1 MNRPVVYAIPGLGVD
16 ERLFSELQLKN
27 AELHVLHWPEPVPG
41 QSLPE
46 YARLFLPQI
55 DATKPFVLLGVSFG
69 GMCVTELAKELH
81 PVKTILISSAKT
93 SSELPALIRL
103 ARFFPLHRLLNASQ
117 FVNLAVLFR
126 RRFGVRAGA
135 ETELFRA
142 MLEKR
147 SRNYFS
153 HTIQAIATWKNKTVP
168 NNLVHFH
175 GDADRLL
182 PFSRIKNA
190 VRIKGGNHFMVLQN
204 GSELAAAI
212 DLLFSTDHITV
223 LHFT

>member
-1 MNRPVVYAIPGLGVD
+1 MSRLVVYAIPGLGVD
-16 ERLFSELQLKN
+16 ERLFSELRLKN
-27 AELHVLHWPEPVPG
+27 AELRVLHWPEPQAG

-55 DATKPFVLLGVSFG
+55 DTSTPFVLLGVSFG

-93 SSELPALIRL
+93 GSELPALIRL
-103 ARFFPLHRLLNASQ
+103 ARIFPLHRLLTASQ

-126 RRFGVRAGA
+126 RRFGVRAGD
-135 ETELFRA
+135 ETKLFRA

-147 SRNYFS
+147 SRNYFR

-168 NNLVHFH
+168 DNLVHFH

-182 PFSRIKNA
+182 PFSKIKNPI
-190 VRIKGGNHFMVLQN
+190 RIKGGTHFMVLQN
-204 GSELAAAI
+204 GIELTMAI
-212 DLLFSTDHITV
+212 DFY
-223 LHFT
+223 FR

>member
-1 MNRPVVYAIPGLGVD
+1 MSRLVVYAIPGLGVD
-16 ERLFSELQLKN
+16 ERLFSKLHLKH
-27 AELHVLHWPEPVPG
+27 AELRVLQWPEPKPG
-41 QSLPE
+41 QSLPQ

-55 DATKPFVLLGVSFG
+55 NTSKPFALLGVSFG

-81 PVKTILISSAKT
+81 PIKTILISSAKT
-93 SSELPALIRL
+93 GSELPLLIRL
-103 ARFFPLHRLLNASQ
+103 ARLIPLHRMFTASQ

-126 RRFGVRAGA
+126 RRFGVRAGE
-135 ETELFRA
+135 ETQLFRS

-168 NNLVHFH
+168 ENLVHFH

-182 PFSRIKNA
+182 PFSKIKNP
-190 VRIKGGNHFMVLQN
+190 VRIKGGNHFMVMHQAQ
-204 GSELAAAI
+204 ELAVLL
-212 DLLFSTDHITV
+212 DLIN
-223 LHFT
+223 